1 MKQPMTAITAANM
14 DYDALGAGYRR
25 TRVPDP
31 RITRRINEAL
41 GDALSVVNVG
51 AGTGGYEP
59 RHLDVVA
66 VEPSAA
72 MIAARSP
79 GSAPAI
85 KASAESLPFPD
96 ASFDVALGILTLHH
110 WRDLDAGLAEMR
122 RVARK
127 RVVLLTWD
135 PEFDD
140 ALWLTVHYVPSI
152 RERDRINYPT
162 MRHLASALGELSVST
177 VPIPHDC
184 SDGFLGAWW
193 RRPEAYLDPDVRAG
207 ISSFSR
213 VAPGE
218 TAALVERLRRDLETG
233 EWERRFGHL
242 RSLSELDLGYRLVV
256 AEIRRHA

>member
-1 MKQPMTAITAANM
+1 MTPITAANM

-31 RITRRINEAL
+31 RIARRINEAL
-41 GDALSVVNVG
+41 GDARSVVNIG
-51 AGTGGYEP
+51 AGTGAYEP
-59 RHLDVVA
+59 RHLKVVA

-85 KASAESLPFPD
+85 KACAESLPFPE
-96 ASFDVALGILTLHH
+96 ASFDVALGVLTLHH
-110 WRDLDAGLAEMR
+110 WRDLDAGLAEMC

-140 ALWLTVHYVPSI
+140 ALWLTVHYVPRI

-162 MRHLASALGELSVST
+162 MRRLASALGELSVAS

-233 EWERRFGHL
+233 EWEKRFGHL
-242 RSLSELDLGYRLVV
+242 RSLRELDLGYRLVV
-256 AEIRRHA
+256 AEIRGHA

>member
-1 MKQPMTAITAANM
+1 MTPITAANM
-14 DYDALGAGYRR
+14 DYDALGASYRR

-31 RITRRINEAL
+31 RIARRINEAL
-41 GDALSVVNVG
+41 GDARSVVNVG
-51 AGTGGYEP
+51 AGTGAYEP
-59 RHLDVVA
+59 RHREVVA

-72 MIAARSP
+72 MIAARPP

-85 KASAESLPFPD
+85 KACAESLPFPD
-96 ASFDVALGILTLHH
+96 GSFAAALGVLTLHH
-110 WRDLDAGLAEMR
+110 WRDLDAGLAELR

-140 ALWLTVHYVPSI
+140 ALWLTVHYVPRI
-152 RERDRINYPT
+152 RERDRINFPT
-162 MRHLASALGELSVST
+162 VRRLASALGELSVAP

-193 RRPEAYLDPDVRAG
+193 RRPEAYLDPEVRAG
-207 ISSFSR
+207 ISSFTCL
-213 VAPGE
+213 APDE
-218 TAALVERLRRDLETG
+218 TAVLVERLRRDLETG

-242 RSLSELDLGYRLVV
+242 RGLPQLDLGYRLVV
-256 AEIRRHA
+256 AEVRGHA

>member
-1 MKQPMTAITAANM
+1 MTPITAANM

-31 RITRRINEAL
+31 RIARRINEAL
-41 GDALSVVNVG
+41 GDARSVVNVG
-51 AGTGGYEP
+51 AGTGAYEP
-59 RHLDVVA
+59 RHLEVVA

-85 KASAESLPFPD
+85 KACAESLPFPE
-96 ASFDVALGILTLHH
+96 ASFDVALGVLTLHH
-110 WRDLDAGLAEMR
+110 WRNLDAGLAEMR
-122 RVARK
+122 RVARR

-140 ALWLTVHYVPSI
+140 ALWLTVHYVPRI

-162 MRHLASALGELSVST
+162 MRRLASALGELSVAP

-193 RRPEAYLDPDVRAG
+193 RRPEAYLDPVVRAG

-213 VAPGE
+213 VAPSE
-218 TAALVERLRRDLETG
+218 AAAFVERLHRDLETG

-242 RSLSELDLGYRLVV
+242 RGLAELDLGYRLVV
-256 AEIRRHA
+256 AEIRGPA